1 MSEELPY
8 DLARLTWDLLENRKF
23 RRETLLQYAVT
34 SRVDQLRLLFFASSS
49 VVAAVFPW
57 FARELVPDL
66 VSDVGIS
73 SVVLSAAASA
83 AFAALALGEKS
94 NRGKKLVRLEREL
107 ALGELSVWQ
116 PDSPIGARSKP
127 QLLASLRGKRRLIA
141 CCAAPSR
148 LLTVA
153 RAAAVYRRRFE
164 QSGVVLVLVL
174 AADGGGTGVSNEW
187 SQMARA
193 GQAAGWLWLPTDLA
207 RWRAYFAEL
216 LSESASSSRGGIVST
231 ADQLLSSDG
240 AWLALSL
247 RGRSV
252 GSALGSPPWDELLGT
267 CLPPLRPLLPS
278 EPSEAGQSPSEK
290 AVLQA
295 VSCLYKALASAD
307 ADGVARLCA
316 AEDDAEVTELSR
328 MAVSIYDLDSMLMK
342 PTSSPIH
349 DR

>member
-1 MSEELPY
+1 MPLLIALAAAVALAPGRWAPARPQYHRSRPAVSMSEELPY

-73 SVVLSAAASA
+73 SAVLSAAASA

-164 QSGVVLVLVL
+164 QSGVVLVLV
-174 AADGGGTGVSNEW
+174 N
-187 SQMARA
+187 
-193 GQAAGWLWLPTDLA
+193 GQTIECCKVLFTDV
-207 RWRAYFAEL
+207 AY
-216 LSESASSSRGGIVST
+216 
-231 ADQLLSSDG
+231 
-240 AWLALSL
+240 
-247 RGRSV
+247 
-252 GSALGSPPWDELLGT
+252 
-267 CLPPLRPLLPS
+267 
-278 EPSEAGQSPSEK
+278 
-290 AVLQA
+290 
-295 VSCLYKALASAD
+295 
-307 ADGVARLCA
+307 
-316 AEDDAEVTELSR
+316 
-328 MAVSIYDLDSMLMK
+328 
-342 PTSSPIH
+342 
-349 DR
+349 